1 MSSWI
6 KWILYSIKDFQ
17 RYIPDILQIAG
28 KYGILDVRVF
38 GSSAS
43 GTPTKRSD
51 IDLLVD
57 LEAGRDLL
65 DLIGFKQEIE
75 ERTGH
80 RVDVVTQRGLSRHL
94 REQILAEALPI

>member
-1 MSSWI
+1 M
-6 KWILYSIKDFQ
+6 KALQ

-28 KYGILDVRVF
+28 KYGIFDVRVF
-38 GSSAS
+38 GSYAS
-43 GTPTKRSD
+43 GTPTDRSD

-65 DLIGFKQEIE
+65 DLISFKQEIE

-80 RVDVVTQRGLSRHL
+80 RVDVVTQKGLSKHL
-94 REQILAEALPI
+94 REQILTEALPL